1 MLGVGGSISSV
12 VENKYNISLNGTS
25 DYINIDSFTQH
36 ADLANGMAW
45 SLAVWFKGNGNATS
59 GAHTNILFSAHASN
73 ADNRL
78 RIGIDADGSKGVYY
92 SDAQATQA
100 DIGGVDLDDGNW
112 HLVVISRPS
121 GLDQQVTVYIDG
133 AAAGTVANTEVLW
146 DGDLT
151 FASIGQ
157 EYDPASPTVASD
169 FFGGEIAQLA
179 FWKTE
184 LLRGDVSSIYSAGRN
199 ADLNA
204 PQADYQDHGSIIG
217 YWKMGDGLFDDRVN
231 GVIQNQANPGFGSE
245 LLLNNSFD
253 ELGDNYIINPTF
265 DTSIPLG
272 TNGSGWK
279 TIDPSSDNGT
289 IEFFNGGIRMQRIG
303 SNFKR
308 LRATLSGGSQTV
320 IPSTVET
327 YKIQYEVISATD
339 DNSLSSVYLGGT
351 SVQVGSSNTT
361 VGVHTI
367 YGESGGSNGVI
378 QFQPLNNKEV
388 VLDNISVQQVD
399 PNSRWNLGAGWSIE
413 DGELKAST
421 PGGTKATAQYSVGFT
436 AGKTY
441 KLSFDVPTVTQ
452 GYFRAYTYV
461 GSSGT
466 FTRVLATPERET
478 GRYEAIFEFGG
489 SDKTFRFYGSPAED
503 PLAIGSINDASLKQ
517 INDAAGIVTGATF
530 VADN

>member
-59 GAHTNILFSAHASN
+59 GAHTNILFSAHSSDAS
-73 ADNRL
+73 NRL
-78 RIGIDADGSKGVYY
+78 RIGIDADGTKGVYY

-100 DIGGVDLDDGNW
+100 DIGNVDLDDGNW

-121 GLDQQVTVYIDG
+121 GSNQQIIVYVDG
-133 AAAGTVANTEVLW
+133 GTAGTVANTEVLW
-146 DGDLT
+146 DNDLT

-184 LLRGDVSSIYSAGRN
+184 LLRDGVIAIYNAGRN
-199 ADLNA
+199 ADLNV
-204 PQADYQDHGSIIG
+204 PRPSYQDHGSIIG

-253 ELGDNYIINPTF
+253 ELGDEEVTNGTF
-265 DTSIPLG
+265 DTDSDWSKSGSVEIVNGSANFDIDDGVFTRISQNISL
-272 TNGSGWK
+272 TNGK
-279 TIDPSSDNGT
+279 
-289 IEFFNGGIRMQRIG
+289 
-303 SNFKR
+303 
-308 LRATLSGGSQTV
+308 
-320 IPSTVET
+320 T
-327 YKIQYEVISATD
+327 YKLTLQVLGDDSGKSIYVRDTATGDDGSLQEFITLVEGTTNYTFYFTANANSNAVYVKRQSSGDYEFSI
-339 DNSLSSVYLGGT
+339 DNVSV
-351 SVQVGSSNTT
+351 
-361 VGVHTI
+361 
-367 YGESGGSNGVI
+367 
-378 QFQPLNNKEV
+378 KEV
-388 VLDNISVQQVD
+388 DHND
-399 PNSRWNLGAGWSIE
+399 RWNLGTDWSIE

-421 PGGTKATAQYSVGFT
+421 PGGTTATAQVVDGFT

-452 GYFRAYTYV
+452 GYFRAYAYV

-466 FTRVLATPERET
+466 FTNILQTPDRET
-478 GRYEAIFEFGG
+478 GRYETIFEFGG
-489 SDKTFRFYGSPAED
+489 SDKTFRFYGSPVGGD
-503 PLAIGSINDASLKQ
+503 LAIGSINDASLKQ